1 MNFSQ
6 SISHCFSNY
15 ANFKGRASRSEFWW
29 FFLFVTILEFGA
41 DIWDASV
48 GHGENGFYIWI
59 VIASAVLSWLV
70 AFDVVNMRNRF
81 IFMIGDA
88 LNRLTE
94 PVYARIRRF
103 LPDMGGLDLSP
114 LIVIFGLIFLRNLM
128 WEVLGPSVYG
138 G

>member
-1 MNFSQ
+1 MGALLTLVSQ
-6 SISHCFSNY
+6 LI
-15 ANFKGRASRSEFWW
+15 E
-29 FFLFVTILEFGA
+29 
-41 DIWDASV
+41 
-48 GHGENGFYIWI
+48 FYIWI

-70 AFDVVNMRNRF
+70 AFDVINMRNRF
-81 IFMIGDA
+81 VFMLGDA
-88 LNRLTE
+88 LNRMTE

-114 LIVIFGLIFLRNLM
+114 LVVIFGLIFLRNLI

>member
-1 MNFSQ
+1 MGALLTLISQ
-6 SISHCFSNY
+6 LIQ
-15 ANFKGRASRSEFWW
+15 
-29 FFLFVTILEFGA
+29 
-41 DIWDASV
+41 
-48 GHGENGFYIWI
+48 FYIWI

-81 IFMIGDA
+81 VFMIGDA

-94 PVYARIRRF
+94 PVYVRIRRF

>member
-1 MNFSQ
+1 MGALLTLISQ
-6 SISHCFSNY
+6 LI
-15 ANFKGRASRSEFWW
+15 E
-29 FFLFVTILEFGA
+29 
-41 DIWDASV
+41 
-48 GHGENGFYIWI
+48 FYIWI

-70 AFDVVNMRNRF
+70 AFDVINMRRF
-81 IFMIGDA
+81 VFMIGDA

-128 WEVLGPSVYG
+128 WEMLGPSVHG